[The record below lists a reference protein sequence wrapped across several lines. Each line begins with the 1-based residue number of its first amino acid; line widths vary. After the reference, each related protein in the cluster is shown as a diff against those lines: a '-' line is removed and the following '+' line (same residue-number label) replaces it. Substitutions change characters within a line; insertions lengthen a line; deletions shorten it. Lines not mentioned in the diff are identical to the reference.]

1 MTTVSATSDPNP
13 GAMRPVLHLIGNAH
27 IDPVWLW
34 PWQEGFQEIRA
45 TFRAALDRIP
55 ETDGFIFTA
64 SSAAMYAWIE
74 EIDPEMFE
82 EIRQRVAEGRW
93 HITGGWWIQPDCNL
107 PAGESFVRQA
117 LLGQRYFH
125 EKFGV
130 TANVGYNVDSFGHHG
145 MLPQLLTGSGIESYV
160 FMRPEPHEMEL
171 PARLFWW
178 ESDDGSR
185 VLAYRLPFTYCPGP
199 NTIAG
204 HIDRCARELHSPVPE
219 GLVFYGVGNHGGGP
233 TKEMLAYLQ
242 ERMEDPASP
251 ELRFSTP
258 ETFFK
263 DMRAAEREG
272 ILEIP
277 VVREELQH
285 HASGCYAAHSGVK
298 RWNRQ
303 AELALLTAERWS
315 TVARQVRGVAYP
327 ADDLDRAWKRV
338 LFNQFHDILAGTS
351 IEEAYEHA
359 RDSYG
364 EATSIAAWHEN
375 AALQAIAGD
384 IDIPLVDGTFP
395 LLVFNPH
402 PWALRTGVEMETG
415 RLPEAFELRDEASG
429 EVVPVQEI
437 QPKAT
442 VSEKSRNRI
451 AFTADLPPLGY
462 RMYRIASSTTETTSA
477 SSLRAIGTT
486 LENRH
491 LRLSLDPETGD
502 LTELT
507 LVDTGVNVLGGPTR
521 AVVIDD
527 PSDTWS
533 HGVFRFDD
541 EIGAFTTTKVELVE
555 HGPVRA
561 VLRVWSTYESSR
573 LIQDYILWEDAGQVE
588 VRLKLDWRE
597 RHKLMK
603 MRYPL
608 DLDEKTTVATYEIPY
623 GHVVRPTNGEEEPG
637 QTWLDLAGT
646 TPDGK
651 DAGLSLLNDSK
662 YSFSTLPT
670 ELAVTIARSPIYAHH
685 DPAVPDPDMEYDY
698 LDQGVQIV
706 TLALRPHR
714 GDWRRAG
721 TVRHA
726 AALNARPVARFEHA
740 HAGPLPVV
748 GSFASVESDNDT
760 VMLGALKRAGEGNGV
775 IVRLVETAGEAAQ
788 AVVRMPHS
796 ERSLDTWLGPNEI
809 KTYHIPDDP
818 TGPVREVNLIE
829 WENPS

>member
-1 MTTVSATSDPNP
+1 MTTVSATSDSN
-13 GAMRPVLHLIGNAH
+13 AIEMRPVLHLIGNAH

-74 EIDPEMFE
+74 EIDPEMFA
-82 EIRQRVAEGRW
+82 EIRQRVAEGSW

-130 TANVGYNVDSFGHHG
+130 TATVGYNVDSFGHHG
-145 MLPQLLTGSGIESYV
+145 MLPQLLTGSGIDSYV

-178 ESDDGSR
+178 EADDSSR

-204 HIDRCARELHSPVPE
+204 HIDRCAEELHPPVPE

-233 TKEMLAYLQ
+233 TKQMLAFLQ

-258 ETFFK
+258 EAFFN
-263 DMRAAEREG
+263 DMRAADGEG
-272 ILEIP
+272 VLEIP
-277 VVREELQH
+277 VIHEELQH

-303 AELALLTAERWS
+303 TELALLAVERWS
-315 TVARQVRGVAYP
+315 TVAQRVRDMAYP
-327 ADDLDRAWKRV
+327 AADLDRAWKRV

-364 EATSIAAWHEN
+364 EAKSIAAWHEN
-375 AALQAIAGD
+375 TALQAIAGD

-402 PWALRTGVEMETG
+402 PWEVRTGVEMEMG
-415 RLPEAFELRDEASG
+415 RLPDAFELRDEESG
-429 EVVPVQEI
+429 KAVAVQEI
-437 QPKAT
+437 QPQAT
-442 VSEKSRNRI
+442 VSEKSRNCI

-462 RMYRIASSTTETTSA
+462 RLYRIAPETVDSPHQRST
-477 SSLRAIGTT
+477 LRVSGTT
-486 LENRH
+486 IENRH
-491 LRLSLDPETGD
+491 LRLSLDPATG
-502 LTELT
+502 ELVE
-507 LVDTGVNVLGGPTR
+507 LIRKDSGVNILGGPAR

-533 HGVFRFDD
+533 HGVLRFDD
-541 EIGAFTTTKVELVE
+541 EIGAFTATKAELVE
-555 HGPVRA
+555 RGPVRA
-561 VLRVWSTYESSR
+561 VLRVWSAYENSR
-573 LIQDYILWEDAGQVE
+573 LIQDYVVWEDSEQVE
-588 VRLKLDWRE
+588 LRLKLDWRE
-597 RHKLMK
+597 RHELLKL
-603 MRYPL
+603 RYPL
-608 DLDEKTTVATYEIPY
+608 SLDEESTRATYEIPY
-623 GHVVRPTNGEEEPG
+623 GTVVRPNNGEEEPG
-637 QTWLDLAGT
+637 QTWLDLSGRT
-646 TPDGK
+646 RDGEP
-651 DAGLSLLNDSK
+651 AGLSLLNDSK
-662 YSFSTLPT
+662 YSFSTLPA

-685 DPAVPDPDMEYDY
+685 DPAVPDPDMQYDY
-698 LDQGVQIV
+698 LDQGVQHV
-706 TLALRPHR
+706 TLALLPHR

-740 HAGPLPVV
+740 HAGPLAAA
-748 GSFASVESDNDT
+748 GSFVRVESANDS
-760 VMLGALKRAGEGNGV
+760 VMLGALKRAEDDDGV

-788 AVVRMPHS
+788 ATVQLPFLGRTV
-796 ERSLDTWLGPNEI
+796 EASLRANQI
-809 KTYHIPDDP
+809 KTFHLPDEPDA
-818 TGPVREVNLIE
+818 PVREVNLVE
-829 WENPS
+829 WD